1 MRISD
6 ILAARR
12 PCFSFEFF
20 PPKSDE
26 GVASLMETAAA
37 LRPLEPA
44 FVSVTYG
51 AGGSTRART
60 LDVVKAMKHD
70 LGLEA
75 MAHLTCVGA
84 TANELRA
91 VLRELERAGIENV
104 LALRGDPPRGQSSF
118 QATVGGFSHAC
129 QLVELLESE
138 FKFCVGGA
146 CYPEKHIEAVDFA
159 TDLKMLVTKVQA
171 GAKFLITQLFFD
183 NERYY
188 EFLARAR
195 RSGIDVPI
203 IPGIMPIA
211 NIDQIQRFTRQCG
224 ATIPPRLQ
232 RELEAR
238 RTQPEAVLD
247 LGVAYATLQCVDL
260 LSAGVPAIHFYTLN
274 KSPATRAVVSALLAA
289 RPWERNAGRRYLGEP
304 ADAGFG
310 ASGTNQR
317 LAPY

>member
-91 VLRELERAGIENV
+91 VLRELEHAGIENV
-104 LALRGDPPRGQSSF
+104 LALRGDPPRGESSF
-118 QATVGGFSHAC
+118 QAPAGGFSHAF

-188 EFLARAR
+188 EFVTRAR

-203 IPGIMPIA
+203 IPGIMPIT

-232 RELEAR
+232 RELEVR
-238 RTQPEAVLD
+238 RDQPEAVVD

-274 KSPATRAVVSALLAA
+274 KSPAARAVVSALLAA
-289 RPWERNAGRRYLGEP
+289 RPWERTAGRRYLGESAEATFSVP
-304 ADAGFG
+304 DSSSEG
-310 ASGTNQR
+310 
-317 LAPY
+317 PK

>member
-6 ILAARR
+6 ILTAKR

-20 PPKSDE
+20 PPRSDD

-37 LRPLEPA
+37 LKPLEPA

-60 LDVVKAMKHD
+60 LDIVKAMKHD

-75 MAHLTCVGA
+75 MAHMTCVGA

-91 VLRELERAGIENV
+91 ILRELEHAGIENV
-104 LALRGDPPRGQSSF
+104 LALRGDPPRGEPSF
-118 QATVGGFSHAC
+118 QATPGGFSHAC
-129 QLVELLESE
+129 ELIELLESE

-159 TDLKMLVTKVQA
+159 TDLKMLLTKVRA

-183 NERYY
+183 NRRYY
-188 EFLARAR
+188 EFVARAR
-195 RSGIDVPI
+195 RFGIGVPI
-203 IPGIMPIA
+203 IPGIMPIT

-224 ATIPPRLQ
+224 AAIPTRLAF
-232 RELEAR
+232 ELEAR
-238 RTQPEAVLD
+238 RDQPEAVMD

-274 KSPATRAVVSALLAA
+274 KSPAARAVVSALVAA
-289 RPWERNAGRRYLGEP
+289 RPWERTAGRPYLEKFAETAFSALPSGSE
-304 ADAGFG
+304 G
-310 ASGTNQR
+310 AK
-317 LAPY
+317 